1 MRMLLLLLFSTSARP
16 KCPRVFTYSL
26 PPSLQ
31 DYDFERLMRL
41 PLETQLRRV
50 FGPLAPLPPTILKGV
65 LHNESQRLLRDA
77 TLRSVNQYSLAL
89 ILLHRLAT
97 APAACRTTNAS
108 EADVFFIPVFAK
120 PKRLNGWASRC
131 DQGGNS
137 SLLLKHLPHLN
148 EENACRHFMV
158 VSKAHYSAHNCEW
171 WRRPTGLLA
180 RVTRFAYSHALP
192 ESTVAMHG
200 RWRRILLRPG
210 CAGAQARTRS
220 CLERLNEMC
229 SGTQA
234 ACWAHAEDFY
244 QIALRRRDASEYP
257 NLHSVPYPSGMH
269 WSDRRDVRAANRVR
283 SGPLMLFVGN
293 LLHGDRGVREQIRLQ
308 CKEADPSICQRA
320 PAPHMGSWLDR
331 VGWTNIVRDADGD
344 LGGIS
349 KNDWL
354 LLRKAT
360 AVFCLE
366 PGGDTPFRKSISD
379 SIAFGCIPVLFSNL
393 TDAVAPWF
401 WGDWKADARVLVP
414 RDDFAAGRIDLPR
427 LLGSIPESR
436 VREMQRT
443 LWRFGRRFQYSIGH
457 DPDDAVSVM
466 LRGVAAGG
474 GGGCAHEGAP

>member
-1 MRMLLLLLFSTSARP
+1 
-16 KCPRVFTYSL
+16 
-26 PPSLQ
+26 
-31 DYDFERLMRL
+31 
-41 PLETQLRRV
+41 
-50 FGPLAPLPPTILKGV
+50 
-65 LHNESQRLLRDA
+65 
-77 TLRSVNQYSLAL
+77 
-89 ILLHRLAT
+89 
-97 APAACRTTNAS
+97 
-108 EADVFFIPVFAK
+108 
-120 PKRLNGWASRC
+120 
-131 DQGGNS
+131 
-137 SLLLKHLPHLN
+137 
-148 EENACRHFMV
+148 
-158 VSKAHYSAHNCEW
+158 
-171 WRRPTGLLA
+171 
-180 RVTRFAYSHALP
+180 
-192 ESTVAMHG
+192 
-200 RWRRILLRPG
+200 
-210 CAGAQARTRS
+210 
-220 CLERLNEMC
+220 MC
-229 SGTQA
+229 IGTQA

-257 NLHSVPYPSGMH
+257 NLHSVPYPSGVH
-269 WSDRRDVRAANRVR
+269 WSDRRDVRAANSVR

-331 VGWTNIVRDADGD
+331 NFSNIVRDGISKSPF
-344 LGGIS
+344 GGIS

-427 LLGSIPESR
+427 LLGSIPERR

-443 LWRFGRRFQYSIGH
+443 LWRFGRRFQFGISH

-466 LRGVAAGG
+466 LRGVAAGR